1 MNKLMSFN
9 VFTDYV
15 CFIHI
20 LFCYR
25 LFTSTVPS
33 QAKQEPGLAQPHQL
47 PILDLSLPKKPDP
60 SVLEQFVNP
69 GALVPESS
77 VLKALTKPDSGNIVT
92 KDHLTGKI
100 IR

>member
-1 MNKLMSFN
+1 MKTLMKIL
-9 VFTDYV
+9 T
-15 CFIHI
+15 FISKGYFYGVH
-20 LFCYR
+20 
-25 LFTSTVPS
+25 
-33 QAKQEPGLAQPHQL
+33 KQEQFIPAGLLNNITPL
-47 PILDLSLPKKPDP
+47 GTLDLSLPKKPDP

>member
-1 MNKLMSFN
+1 MI
-9 VFTDYV
+9 
-15 CFIHI
+15 CFRI
-20 LFCYR
+20 
-25 LFTSTVPS
+25 FTSTVPS
-33 QAKQEPGLAQPHQL
+33 QTKPGPGLPPPHQL

-92 KDHLTGKI
+92 KDHLTGKV

>member
-1 MNKLMSFN
+1 MGSSRLRKVHISS
-9 VFTDYV
+9 VSICRIFT
-15 CFIHI
+15 
-20 LFCYR
+20 
-25 LFTSTVPS
+25 T
-33 QAKQEPGLAQPHQL
+33 AKQEPGLTHQL